1 MLSNQQT
8 DATYQKARAALSNII
23 ASPDTTEEQR
33 SICQEKRADLTLA
46 FIGRVI
52 DDIEQRSARFREFI
66 GEMEAVIAAFD
77 SSTTIAGILQL
88 KAVADEAAVL
98 VTAATA
104 AAPVL
109 SARHA
114 AGAIAEGRA
123 VERAR
128 APAKRSKRPKR
139 RATPK
144 VSRPGK
150 AAKGRGKTAKRAPA
164 PRKQTGKPAAKPKRR
179 AAKVARRRRSS

>member
-46 FIGRVI
+46 FIGQVI
-52 DDIEQRSARFREFI
+52 DDVEQRTAKFQEFI

-88 KAVADEAAVL
+88 KAVVDEAAVL

-109 SARHA
+109 SARRA
-114 AGAIAEGRA
+114 AGAIAEGGA
-123 VERAR
+123 VERASLEE
-128 APAKRSKRPKR
+128 AKALLTKQGPRE
-139 RATPK
+139 ALEEDE
-144 VSRPGK
+144 
-150 AAKGRGKTAKRAPA
+150 AACDPQGLA
-164 PRKQTGKPAAKPKRR
+164 PRQG
-179 AAKVARRRRSS
+179 SQG